1 MSTPWRT
8 DQWFTSPW
16 NFLPEVRKD
25 LAFPGRIQIHD
36 VTLRDGEQQA
46 GIIFTKDEKIR
57 IAEALAEAG
66 VHRIEAGMPA
76 VSSQDEAAIKE
87 IVKRNLPGTEVFAFA
102 RCMKEDVKRAVDSG
116 VKGVVIEIPSST
128 HMIEKAYGWKLER
141 AVELS
146 VEATRYAHEQGL
158 YVVFFPIDLSRAD
171 FDWGLSLLE
180 RVARDGWMDALAVV
194 DTMGGLAPHAV
205 PWLVRQVKERIK
217 DKPIECHF
225 HDDFGL
231 GAANTLLALASGV
244 EVAHCTV
251 SALGERAGNAPYEDL
266 TLALLTLYGVD
277 LGIKTERLVPVA
289 RMIEQI
295 TGQANRWNRGITGRL
310 LTQIESGIISGW
322 YRNCRDDSTMLFPID
337 PSLVGAEPLG
347 VVLGKNS
354 GADSIYVW
362 LEKIGETAT
371 EEQVQALVTAVKER
385 AYEKHGLLDEEDFRK
400 LVQHVKSMAR
410 SA

>member
-8 DQWFTSPW
+8 DKWFTSPW
-16 NFLPEVRKD
+16 NFLPEVRSG
-25 LAFPGRIQIHD
+25 LRFPGKIKIHD

-46 GIIFTKDEKIR
+46 GIIFTLDEKIR

-76 VSSQDEAAIKE
+76 VSPQDEAAIKAL
-87 IVKRNLPGTEVFAFA
+87 VGRNFPNTDIFAFA
-102 RCMKEDVKRAVDSG
+102 RCMKDDVKRAVDCG

-141 AVELS
+141 AIELS
-146 VEATRYAHEQGL
+146 IEATRYAHDQGL

-171 FDWGLSLLE
+171 FNWGLDLLA
-180 RVARDGWMDALAVV
+180 RVAKEGWMDALAVV

-205 PWLVRQVKERIK
+205 PWLVSKVKERIP
-217 DKPIECHF
+217 DKPLECHF
-225 HDDFGL
+225 HDDFGM
-231 GAANTLLALASGV
+231 GAANTLLALAAGA

-266 TLALLTLYGVD
+266 TVALMTLYGVD
-277 LGIKTERLVPVA
+277 IGINTERLVPIA
-289 RMIEQI
+289 RMVESI
-295 TGQANRWNRGITGRL
+295 TGQPNRWNRGITGKL

-322 YRNCRDDSTMLFPID
+322 YRNCKTEPTMLFPID

-354 GADSIYVW
+354 GADSIHVW
-362 LEKIGETAT
+362 LEKIGATASD
-371 EEQVQALVTAVKER
+371 EQVTALVSAVKQR
-385 AYEKHGLLDEEDFRK
+385 AYEKHGLLDEADFRQ
-400 LVQHVKSMAR
+400 LVAAVKTSNRTA
-410 SA
+410 